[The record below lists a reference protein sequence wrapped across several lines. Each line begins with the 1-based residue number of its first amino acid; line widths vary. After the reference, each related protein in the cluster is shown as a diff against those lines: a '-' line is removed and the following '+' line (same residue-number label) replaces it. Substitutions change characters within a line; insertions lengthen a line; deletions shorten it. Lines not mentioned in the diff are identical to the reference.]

1 MPKYFKLGL
10 ISTILIVLASF
21 GFIASFEYHTF
32 HTWVTFL
39 AISMIPTQILLAAV
53 WKSEF
58 PIFAGSLPQPL
69 KGVVFSIFI
78 IIAGLIVAPIV
89 LNTIGGGVTP
99 PTPFVVMFVI
109 HSVVMLIWVGKIWH
123 SWPITLITSNK
134 LITGLLTLVFSY
146 FITYVTFRL
155 FFDFSA
161 MQQAPFYLEALD
173 PKGIFMAWPAL
184 AFSLTAA
191 AFMLLLVITWEGWPF
206 TALAKKTPA
215 FGKQPLQG
223 LMASILILILSY
235 GLYSFCIEILKMD
248 PVQFMVRV
256 PVALIFGVFIVQNMM
271 QGSLLSKL
279 CQPHRGLLLTL
290 VICVL
295 GLVMHILY
303 LTMAPI
309 LAGMELA
316 SGAPSYQLELWIA
329 SAQLSVTFPF
339 IILFTGFFSFWPL
352 QRRKAVKK
360 DNE

>member
-1 MPKYFKLGL
+1 MPKYLKLGL
-10 ISTILIVLASF
+10 FSTFLIVLASF
-21 GFIASFEYHTF
+21 AIIAAFEYHTF

-58 PIFAGSLPQPL
+58 PSFAASLPQPL
-69 KGVVFSIFI
+69 KGVTFSLFI

-89 LNTIGGGVTP
+89 LYTVGGGITP

-123 SWPITLITSNK
+123 SWPVTLITSNK
-134 LITGLLTLVFSY
+134 LVSGLLTLVFSY
-146 FITYVTFRL
+146 FLTYVTYRL
-155 FFDFSA
+155 FFNFSA
-161 MQQAPFYLEALD
+161 MQQAPFYLVALD

-206 TALAKKTPA
+206 TALEKKSPA

-223 LMASILILILSY
+223 LVATVLVLLLSY
-235 GLYSFCIEILKMD
+235 GLYFFCIEKMKMD
-248 PVQFMVRV
+248 PVQFMVRI

-271 QGSLLSKL
+271 QGSLLKAVR
-279 CQPHRGLLLTL
+279 QPYRGLWLTL
-290 VICVL
+290 IICLL
-295 GLVMHILY
+295 GLLMHILY
-303 LTMAPI
+303 LTIAPF

-316 SGAPSYQLELWIA
+316 SGAPGYQLELWVA
-329 SAQLSVTFPF
+329 SAQLSVTFPA
-339 IILFTGFFSFWPL
+339 IILFSGFFNFWPL
-352 QRRKAVKK
+352 QRKTIKAGR
-360 DNE
+360 E